1 MADKS
6 IRNTRVMRTRVC
18 YACAHTMSRV
28 ERIALLYI
36 RKGAYTRYTCA
47 ICVYPM

>member
-18 YACAHTMSRV
+18 YACVRTWLV
-28 ERIALLYI
+28 KRIALLYI